1 MKVLRFGT
9 FDDAKMLLF
18 CRRGEIQ
25 LVPDCPTRLFSKN
38 HIGVTVYLLNSLI
51 LGFLSDGYVKDI
63 LWVLGYNTFYAN
75 NRLALFNGHRLVSMH
90 IHTCVKR
97 KKLMHMP
104 FHHVHVRTAKNL
116 KNG

>member
-25 LVPDCPTRLFSKN
+25 LVPACPTRLFSKN

-51 LGFLSDGYVKDI
+51 LGFLSHGHVTDI
-63 LWVLGYNTFYAN
+63 LCVLGYNNFYAN
-75 NRLALFNGHRLVSMH
+75 NQTSPL
-90 IHTCVKR
+90 
-97 KKLMHMP
+97 
-104 FHHVHVRTAKNL
+104 
-116 KNG
+116 